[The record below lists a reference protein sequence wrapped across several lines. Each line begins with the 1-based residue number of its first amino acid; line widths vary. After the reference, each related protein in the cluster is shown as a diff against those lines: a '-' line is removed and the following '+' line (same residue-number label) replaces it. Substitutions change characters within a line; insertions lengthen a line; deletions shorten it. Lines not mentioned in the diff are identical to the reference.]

1 MASCVSTSVFGMH
14 ALHTLNDIFFEVVD
28 RNDRVVM
35 MHRQAIQWVSVSSIE
50 FYQRVV
56 GVARGLR
63 AGGIRKGIGLPFSA
77 RTGWS
82 GRLRILLVCCRGRW
96 LSLSM
101 RL

>member
-1 MASCVSTSVFGMH
+1 MR
-14 ALHTLNDIFFEVVD
+14 LNTLNDIFFEVVD

-63 AGGIRKGIGLPFSA
+63 ACGIRKGDRVAILSENRLEWTVADFA
-77 RTGWS
+77 CLLS
-82 GRLRILLVCCRGRW
+82 GAVVVPVYATLTEDQTAYVLK
-96 LSLSM
+96 
-101 RL
+101 